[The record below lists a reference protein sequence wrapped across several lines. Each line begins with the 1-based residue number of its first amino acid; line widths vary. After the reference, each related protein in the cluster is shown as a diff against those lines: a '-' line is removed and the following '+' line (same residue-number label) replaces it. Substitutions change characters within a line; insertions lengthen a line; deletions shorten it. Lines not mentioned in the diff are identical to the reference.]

1 MAARALES
9 DSCVCLGEMIFLLYI
24 SVFSSVKEEGG

>member
-9 DSCVCLGEMIFLLYI
+9 DSWVCLKEMSFLLYI
-24 SVFSSVKEEGG
+24 SVFSSVKELGG